1 MKIRMNKLPCIRI
14 VWGIILMVYLLSGC
28 AGLGKPLRSPDI
40 KLAGLSMEK
49 ADLFET
55 VLQLTL
61 RVINSNDLD
70 LEIKGIEC
78 ELEINDKSVA
88 SGVSGTTVRIPAF
101 GTNTVTVTVF
111 SSAFSIATTFIRFMQ
126 QEMENESGKI
136 DFSYRL
142 KGRLHLASTTW
153 LPSTL
158 PFNTTGHLSL
168 NDGIDRMLK

>member
-1 MKIRMNKLPCIRI
+1 MSKQLRI
-14 VWGIILMVYLLSGC
+14 GTVWGIGVLTFLCVGC

-88 SGVSGTTVRIPAF
+88 SGVSGTTVKIPAF
-101 GTNTVTVTVF
+101 GSNTVTVTVF
-111 SSAFSIATTFIRFMQ
+111 SSAFSIATTFIRFLQ
-126 QEMENESGKI
+126 QEMENETGKV

-142 KGRLHLASTTW
+142 KGRLHLASTAW
-153 LPSTL
+153 LPSSL
-158 PFNTTGHLSL
+158 PFNTTGRLSL
-168 NDGIDRMLK
+168 NDSIDRMLK

>member
-1 MKIRMNKLPCIRI
+1 
-14 VWGIILMVYLLSGC
+14 
-28 AGLGKPLRSPDI
+28 
-40 KLAGLSMEK
+40 MEK

-61 RVINSNDLD
+61 RVINRNDLD

-88 SGVSGTTVRIPAF
+88 SGVSGTTVKIPAF

-111 SSAFSIATTFIRFMQ
+111 SSAFSIATTFLRFMQ

-142 KGRLHLASTTW
+142 KGRLHLASKAW

-158 PFNTTGHLSL
+158 PFNATGRLSL
-168 NDGIDRMLK
+168 SESMDRMSQ